1 MYIVLHQAEDPQNY
15 TLKPKPCMQLL
26 YWSTRDTQSA
36 AGFLAVEKSIHSSR
50 FAFSSLHTQQGCLDI
65 STGVSSMPKVR
76 QQREAD
82 LGLGS
87 TLGLCGR
94 RNRRRGQGYIF
105 HMTIS
110 FAQKKNWKQIDVQ
123 KVAGLASMVLVGR
136 SANGMWCVMVVSI
149 TARPVSSYF

>member
-1 MYIVLHQAEDPQNY
+1 
-15 TLKPKPCMQLL
+15 
-26 YWSTRDTQSA
+26 
-36 AGFLAVEKSIHSSR
+36 
-50 FAFSSLHTQQGCLDI
+50 
-65 STGVSSMPKVR
+65 MPKVR
-76 QQREAD
+76 QQRKAD

-149 TARPVSSYF
+149 TARPVSSYSDLFALSF